1 MGGEQSRPEPE
12 PEKPKRERKK
22 PEKKNKPNNN
32 GGNNSTNVKDY
43 PALHLKLISSLICD
57 KRSEHNSL
65 SEEDVKKLLSKIH
78 KLSSP
83 KEMK

>member
-1 MGGEQSRPEPE
+1 MGGEQSRPAPQAD
-12 PEKPKRERKK
+12 KPKRERKK
-22 PEKKNKPNNN
+22 PEQKNKNKNEKE
-32 GGNNSTNVKDY
+32 NSTNIKDY
-43 PALHLKLISSLICD
+43 PALHLKLITNIVCD

-65 SEEDVKKLLSKIH
+65 SGEEIEKLLSKIH

>member
-22 PEKKNKPNNN
+22 PEKKNEN
-32 GGNNSTNVKDY
+32 NNSTNVKDY
-43 PALHLKLISSLICD
+43 PALHLKLITTLVCD

-65 SEEDVKKLLSKIH
+65 TEEEVKKLLCKIH

-83 KEMK
+83 KESK